1 MSSSSSKK
9 RTKSFVIAAVFLV
22 IAVASIVVG
31 RGGSSLP
38 SFGFSTG
45 THHVKGAISPE
56 LEAVFKDPATT
67 KAMEKHDIELELD
80 ILPAR
85 DFVEGSSSL
94 DKDYDFVLAD
104 PNGATW
110 TSDVRDAHPDLAGR
124 DDLSPMYFGKPLLV
138 LVHSELVEDM
148 RDHGLVAGYDNQA
161 ALDMET
167 LVEMSQKDTRWRDIS
182 PSFGSPRVVD
192 VAVPQVDQSF
202 AALRYAR
209 VVHTAAAS
217 YAEKELGSD
226 SKEKINAQADDIMR
240 RLVADQGYG
249 ETTDQG
255 ILDAFLRV
263 DKGEMPMVLTTAE
276 QYLYLDRAGKDLSG
290 YALLSLKPATKLSSI
305 VLPRTDEG
313 ALFATAMDEDAIPAV
328 AENLGLGSQNS
339 DFVANIDPS
348 DTYPIPVDGGDTTQL
363 RWADYEEI
371 LRVVG

>member
-1 MSSSSSKK
+1 
-9 RTKSFVIAAVFLV
+9 
-22 IAVASIVVG
+22 
-31 RGGSSLP
+31 
-38 SFGFSTG
+38 
-45 THHVKGAISPE
+45 
-56 LEAVFKDPATT
+56 
-67 KAMEKHDIELELD
+67 
-80 ILPAR
+80 
-85 DFVEGSSSL
+85 
-94 DKDYDFVLAD
+94 
-104 PNGATW
+104 
-110 TSDVRDAHPDLAGR
+110 
-124 DDLSPMYFGKPLLV
+124 
-138 LVHSELVEDM
+138 
-148 RDHGLVAGYDNQA
+148 
-161 ALDMET
+161 MET

-209 VVHTAAAS
+209 VVHTAAAN
-217 YAEKELGSD
+217 YAEKDLGSD
-226 SKEKINAQADDIMR
+226 NKEKINAQADDIMR

-276 QYLYLDRAGKDLSG
+276 QYVYLERAGKDLSG
-290 YALLSLKPATKLSSI
+290 YTLLALKPATKLSSI

-313 ALFATAMDEDAIPAV
+313 ALFATAMNDAIPAV

-339 DFVANIDPS
+339 DFIAKIEPS
-348 DTYPIPVDGGDTTQL
+348 DNYQIPVDGGDTTPL